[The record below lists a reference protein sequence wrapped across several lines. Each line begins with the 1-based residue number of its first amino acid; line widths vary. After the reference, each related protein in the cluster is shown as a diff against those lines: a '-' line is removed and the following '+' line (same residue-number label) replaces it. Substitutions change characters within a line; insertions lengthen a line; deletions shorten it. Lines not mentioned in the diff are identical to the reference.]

1 MTYSD
6 SVRPTVAFHTLG
18 CKVNQHDSDT
28 MAALFQA
35 AGYQIVSFH
44 DVADVY
50 VVNTCTVTHLSD
62 RKSRQMIRRAVS
74 QNPAAVVA
82 VCGCYAQTAAKEV
95 AQIPGVDLILG
106 TNERNRI
113 VEAVE
118 TFRQT
123 NEKHI
128 YLPENE
134 DLYYFEDVPHSRVS
148 SMTRAYVKIQ
158 EGCNQFCAYC
168 IIPYARGPLRSRTIA
183 DTVEEVRDLVRKGY
197 KEVILTGIH
206 IGVFGAG
213 KNDEEGDLTALC
225 QALLTET
232 DIARIRLGSIECTE
246 ITPELI
252 ALMQENPR
260 MARHLHIPLQAGC
273 DRTLARMNRPY
284 TCADFRAVVDEVRR
298 AMPGL
303 AITTDLMV
311 GFPGESE
318 NDFRESMMFC
328 NDIAFSDMHIFKY
341 SMRSGTPAAD
351 MADQVPPAIKDKR
364 AKMIADVAAKNRR
377 VYQQAQLGE
386 TVHVLLEEPVN
397 DEWWTGHTSNYL
409 RVRVQGNGASGE
421 DVAVHLD
428 DLNKG
433 VLEGHVV
440 SN

>member
-1 MTYSD
+1 MEKSEPA
-6 SVRPTVAFHTLG
+6 RPTVAFHTLG

-35 AGYQIVSFH
+35 ASYEVVSFH

-50 VVNTCTVTHLSD
+50 VINTCTVTHLSD

-74 QNPAAVVA
+74 QNPAAIVV
-82 VCGCYAQTAAKEV
+82 VCGCYAQTATKEV
-95 AQIPGVDLILG
+95 AQIPGVDLIIG

-113 VEAVE
+113 VDAVE

-123 NEKHI
+123 NEQHI
-128 YLPENE
+128 YLPEE
-134 DLYYFEDVPHSRVS
+134 EALYYFEDVPHSRVS

-168 IIPYARGPLRSRTIA
+168 IIPYARGPLRSRSIA
-183 DTVEEVRDLVRKGY
+183 DTVQEVQDLVQKGY

-213 KNDEEGDLTALC
+213 LHDEEGDLTALC
-225 QALLTET
+225 KALLNQT

-252 ALMQENPR
+252 ALMNENPR

-284 TCADFRAVVDEVRR
+284 SKEDFRSVVRDVRST
-298 AMPGL
+298 MPGI

-311 GFPGESE
+311 GFPGETDD
-318 NDFRESMMFC
+318 DFRESMIFC
-328 NDIAFSDMHIFKY
+328 NDIAFADMHVFKY

-351 MADQVPPAIKDKR
+351 MIEQVAPEIKEKR
-364 AKMIADVAAKNRR
+364 AKMIAEIAAKNRLA
-377 VYQQAQLGE
+377 YQKVRLGDD
-386 TVHVLLEEPVN
+386 VHVLLEEAVN
-397 DEWWTGHTSNYL
+397 DDWWTGHTSNYL
-409 RVRVQGNGASGE
+409 RVRVQGNGASGL
-421 DVAVHLD
+421 DVPVHLD
-428 DLNKG
+428 DINKG
-433 VLEGHVV
+433 VLEGHIL
-440 SN
+440 SE